1 MVLFI
6 FYKTTTSIIL
16 LSSVCKG
23 NVSFLTIFNVN
34 VNESVENMLKDFK
47 QISLDKVICSDVC
60 E

>member
-6 FYKTTTSIIL
+6 SYKTTTTNIH

-34 VNESVENMLKDFK
+34 VNENMKDMLMNVK
-47 QISLDKVICSDVC
+47 TSYQQ
-60 E
+60 